1 MKDQFRFGVLGHGIS
16 YSKSPELFQAI
27 FDIKGVG
34 GTCDVF
40 DIPPDEFVA
49 RFPRLVKSGI
59 DGLSVT
65 IPYKKK
71 VVDFL
76 SRVDPVAASLGAVN
90 SIKIDGSNTFGYN
103 TDCYGFAMPLREYR
117 EKLNGGSALILGCGG
132 VAGAIVHSLCHDF
145 GIRRLTIVGRTP
157 ERLETFATG
166 AGQRHEDVH
175 IETACHPVAD
185 DGRSDAWDIIV
196 NGTPL
201 GGWNHPETSPLP
213 DHFTW
218 PRGAIYYDANYN
230 ENNRMIK
237 QAQEMGL
244 TAIDGSAMLIWQATR
259 SFFLWT
265 GEEVAFDPV
274 YRRVFG
280 KRGG

>member
-1 MKDQFRFGVLGHGIS
+1 MKDQFRFGVLGHDIS
-16 YSKSPELFQAI
+16 YTKSPELFQAI

-40 DIPPDEFVA
+40 DIPPEEFTD

-59 DGLSVT
+59 DGMSVT
-65 IPYKKK
+65 IPYKNK

-90 SIKIDGSNTFGYN
+90 SIKVDSGSAFGYN
-103 TDCYGFAMPLREYR
+103 TDCYGFAMPLREHR
-117 EKLNGGSALILGCGG
+117 EKLSGGSALILGCGG
-132 VAGAIVHSLCHDF
+132 VAGAVVYSLCHDF

-157 ERLETFATG
+157 ERLEAFATG
-166 AGQRHEDVH
+166 VRQRHKSVH
-175 IETACHPVAD
+175 IETSRFPNAAD
-185 DGRSDAWDIIV
+185 DRSGEWDIIV

-230 ENNRMIK
+230 ENNRTIE
-237 QAQEMGL
+237 QAQKMGL
-244 TAIDGSAMLIWQATR
+244 TAIDGSAMLIRQATR

-280 KRGG
+280 QRGG